1 MILKLG
7 MLKNSVCSMDCSLS
21 TLVYFLAWSN
31 LASKSLPGKGVGF
44 VLILLFIVGHFG
56 RDQ

>member
-7 MLKNSVCSMDCSLS
+7 MLKNSVCSMDGSLP

-31 LASKSLPGKGVGF
+31 LASTSLPGKGVGF
-44 VLILLFIVGHFG
+44 GLILLFMIRHFG
-56 RDQ
+56 RHQ